1 MATTTLSW
9 ISSDLYSSKLHHIIG
24 QIKRQDHNID
34 CFLSYRIAT
43 LYMYQNK
50 TRHMFLIV

>member
-1 MATTTLSW
+1 MATTTLCW
-9 ISSDLYSSKLHHIIG
+9 ISSDLYSSKG

-34 CFLSYRIAT
+34 CFHSYRIVT

-50 TRHMFLIV
+50 TRHMFLIA